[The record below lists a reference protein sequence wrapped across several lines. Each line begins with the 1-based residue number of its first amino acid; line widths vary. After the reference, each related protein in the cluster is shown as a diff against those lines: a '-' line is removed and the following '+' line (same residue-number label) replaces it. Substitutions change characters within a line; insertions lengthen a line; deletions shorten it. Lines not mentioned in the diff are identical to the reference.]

1 VYLDLPPPFSSVSFQ
16 FLMMIFAILFLRF
29 EEFRE
34 RGGVAE
40 KTDGVLGLSV
50 LLKRSIEIT

>member
-40 KTDGVLGLSV
+40 KTDGVLVLSV
-50 LLKRSIEIT
+50 LLKR